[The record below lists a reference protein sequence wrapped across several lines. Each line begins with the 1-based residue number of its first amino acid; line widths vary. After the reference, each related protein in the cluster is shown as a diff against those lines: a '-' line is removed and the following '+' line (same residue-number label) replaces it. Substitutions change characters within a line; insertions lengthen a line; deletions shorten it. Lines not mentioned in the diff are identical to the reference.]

1 MATQYAVLK
10 TVGGDLDALAT
21 LLEAEAN
28 ISAATVEGHIA
39 SDGLTNP
46 GATESNGTVRI
57 LITGTADTDIT
68 AAIAAVGSLTK
79 VTNALASSDAET

>member
-28 ISAATVEGHIA
+28 ISDAVVVGSIE
-39 SDGLTNP
+39 SDGLTND
-46 GATESNGTVRI
+46 GSANRMDGRVAI

-68 AAIAAVGSLTK
+68 AAIAAVGSLLK
-79 VTNALASSDAET
+79 VPNA

>member
-1 MATQYAVLK
+1 MATQTAVLK

-28 ISAATVEGHIA
+28 ISAATVVPPYE

-46 GATESNGTVRI
+46 GSTRDNGVVSI

-68 AAIAAVGSLTK
+68 SAIAAVGSLTK